1 MTTQPSADA
10 PRVASPRTERQRE
23 RRRRILDAATRLA
36 SAGGFEA
43 VQMREVAEVS
53 GVALG
58 TLYRYFP
65 SKIHLLLGVL
75 LDQLELLRETLR
87 DRPLT
92 ETDPADRLLR
102 TLRRAFR
109 AHERDPRLAEAMMRA
124 LVFADRS
131 AQAEVRAVSELT
143 TDILVDAAGLPVD
156 PGPERR
162 SAMRVIQLTWHS
174 TLMHWLSGH
183 TTAAEADRDLGTAC
197 RLVAGGAGG

>member
-1 MTTQPSADA
+1 MTTQPS
-10 PRVASPRTERQRE
+10 PGGSRPASPRTERQRE

-43 VQMREVAEVS
+43 VQMREVAEAS
-53 GVALG
+53 DVALG

-92 ETDPADRLLR
+92 EADPAERLLR

-109 AHERDPRLAEAMMRA
+109 AQERDPLLAEAMMRA

-143 TDILVDAAGLPVD
+143 TDILVDAAGLPAD
-156 PGPERR
+156 PGPDRR

-183 TTAAEADRDLGTAC
+183 TTAAEADRDLSTAC
-197 RLVAGGAGG
+197 RLVAGGTGG